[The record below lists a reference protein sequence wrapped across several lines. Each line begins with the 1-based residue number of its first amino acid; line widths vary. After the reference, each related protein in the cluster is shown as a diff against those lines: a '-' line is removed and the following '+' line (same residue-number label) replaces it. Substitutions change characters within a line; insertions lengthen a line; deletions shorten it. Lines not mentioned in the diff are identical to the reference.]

1 MFPQTQTQHD
11 DNYTEYTG
19 TDLAT
24 ILTEGFDLEQQ
35 LIRPTMQKARPNSS
49 EAAPLLG
56 ISRAKLNYRFKK
68 YNFS

>member
-1 MFPQTQTQHD
+1 LFPQTQTQHD

-56 ISRAKLNYRFKK
+56 ISRAKLDYGIKNYS
-68 YNFS
+68 FS